1 MPTIKLDDAEISYTV
16 SGQGPAVLF
25 VQGVGVEGRA
35 WSPQTRELARFHRC
49 ISFDNRGLG
58 ASRGDTRV
66 LSVEHMARDALG
78 LLNALKVERAHVV
91 GHSLGGVIAQRLAL
105 IAPERIAS
113 LTFMCTFAGGR
124 DLLRPSAR
132 LIWLGVRS
140 RFGSAR
146 ARRLAFARLI
156 MPDAYLAARGAEVV
170 MTELEEIFG
179 RPLWQGPAIADVQ
192 LRALRSHD
200 EREQLP
206 RLAAL
211 RCIVMSGRL
220 DPIATH
226 AANAALAA
234 GLSAPH
240 RVWDDASH
248 ALPIQHASAVN
259 EVLRA
264 HFAAE

>member
-1 MPTIKLDDAEISYTV
+1 MMPTIKLEDAELSYTDI
-16 SGQGPAVLF
+16 GQGPPVLF
-25 VQGVGVEGRA
+25 VQGVGLEGRA
-35 WSPQTRELARFHRC
+35 WSPQTRELARDYRC

-58 ASRGDTRV
+58 ASRGDTRT

-78 LLNALKVERAHVV
+78 LLDALQIARAHVV

-105 IAPERIAS
+105 IAPERVA
-113 LTFMCTFAGGR
+113 FAGGR

-132 LIWLGVRS
+132 LIWLGMRS

-156 MPDAYLAARGAEVV
+156 MPDAYLAARGADVV

-179 RPLWQGPAIADVQ
+179 RPLWQGPAIADAQ
-192 LRALRSHD
+192 LRALRAHD
-200 EREQLP
+200 QREQLP
-206 RLAAL
+206 RLAAV
-211 RCIVMSGRL
+211 RCIVLSGRQ

-234 GLSAPH
+234 AIAAQH

-248 ALPIQHASAVN
+248 ALPIQHARAVN
-259 EVLRA
+259 EALRA
-264 HFAAE
+264 HFAD